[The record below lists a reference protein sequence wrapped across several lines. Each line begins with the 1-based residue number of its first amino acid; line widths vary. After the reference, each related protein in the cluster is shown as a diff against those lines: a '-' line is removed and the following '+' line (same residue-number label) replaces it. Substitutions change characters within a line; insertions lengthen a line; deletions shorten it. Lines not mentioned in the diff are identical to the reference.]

1 MSPITI
7 IVLNIFAR
15 FTPDGTALQSVYE
28 AFRFTES
35 YGVTHHVPKVMV
47 NFDKIKSIITLTLIQ
62 YEYHEHI
69 PDIHQHPKLITT
81 YYICLNKM

>member
-1 MSPITI
+1 MSPIII

-35 YGVTHHVPKVMV
+35 YGVTLHHHVLKVMV

-62 YEYHEHI
+62 YEYHEH
-69 PDIHQHPKLITT
+69 PKLITT
-81 YYICLNKM
+81 YYI

>member
-1 MSPITI
+1 MSPIII

-35 YGVTHHVPKVMV
+35 YGVTHHVLKVMV
-47 NFDKIKSIITLTLIQ
+47 NFDKIKSIITLTLFH
-62 YEYHEHI
+62 YEYHE
-69 PDIHQHPKLITT
+69 HPKLITT
-81 YYICLNKM
+81 YYI